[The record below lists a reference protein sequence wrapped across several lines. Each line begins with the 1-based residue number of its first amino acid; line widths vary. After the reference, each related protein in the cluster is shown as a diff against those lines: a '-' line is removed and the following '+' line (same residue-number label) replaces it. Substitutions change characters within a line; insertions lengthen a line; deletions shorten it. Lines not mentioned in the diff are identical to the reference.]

1 MPTAT
6 HQRRRWAKKI
16 RLFGLYLY
24 ISNVRLK
31 KRPLRDLEM
40 IGFTRKHYYECK
52 QKLYQRQQGLCPMC
66 GKPYKLEQLE
76 NHHCLPVSRFPQL
89 RCSITNM
96 VLLCHNCHKEVH
108 CNPWREIQ
116 MITAKAQEL
125 GIDLTKYYQNGNNRE
140 NISTQ
145 H

>member
-1 MPTAT
+1 M
-6 HQRRRWAKKI
+6 
-16 RLFGLYLY
+16 
-24 ISNVRLK
+24 RLK

-52 QKLYQRQQGLCPMC
+52 QKLYQRQQGKCPMC

-116 MITAKAQEL
+116 MITDKAQEL
-125 GIDLTKYYQNGNNRE
+125 GIDLTKYYQNGNR
-140 NISTQ
+140 
-145 H
+145 